1 MAPIRVLA
9 IGLPLVAAVT
19 DAALIVVLTGA
30 RDRRMVQIPSEAEQA
45 FRLKPNTDS
54 D

>member
-1 MAPIRVLA
+1 VHMVVA
-9 IGLPLVAAVT
+9 IAAGQRAKPLSFFQW
-19 DAALIVVLTGA
+19 LHEL
-30 RDRRMVQIPSEAEQA
+30 QIPSEAEQA

>member
-1 MAPIRVLA
+1 MIA
-9 IGLPLVAAVT
+9 IDFAVVPT
-19 DAALIVVLTGA
+19 VKGQLLFVFVVLSLV
-30 RDRRMVQIPSEAEQA
+30 RMHIPSEAEQA

>member
-1 MAPIRVLA
+1 MQRANRRAHIDFGRVKR
-9 IGLPLVAAVT
+9 P
-19 DAALIVVLTGA
+19 
-30 RDRRMVQIPSEAEQA
+30 VQIPTEAEQA